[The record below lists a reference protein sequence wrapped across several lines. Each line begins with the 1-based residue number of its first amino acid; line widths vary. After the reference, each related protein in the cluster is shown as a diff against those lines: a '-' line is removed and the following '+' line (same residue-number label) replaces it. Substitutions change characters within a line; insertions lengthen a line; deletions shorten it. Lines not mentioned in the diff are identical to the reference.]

1 MFRKNNINNKENKV
15 NKNNS
20 NINVKEKEKFNNAM

>member
-1 MFRKNNINNKENKV
+1 MSRKNNINNKENKV

-20 NINVKEKEKFNNAM
+20 NIKEKEKFNNAM